1 MISYFFYS
9 YSSNH
14 SDPEPQNDDG
24 IVAEEESDNVKHDV
38 TDNNNK
44 RDVTNESDQ
53 QDDKKQR
60 KKKKGDV
67 KNESVGEKHDVITEE
82 KEGAEKCDG
91 KQRKKRKRDVT
102 DNNND
107 NDGDVK
113 NESVGEK
120 RHVITEEKRDDK
132 GAKKRKLDVT
142 DKENCGDVTNE
153 SVGEKRDVKNE
164 SDVNEEEDE
173 VIILKKNKITHVSL
187 RRSARVQQRKNE
199 MKGHLKKLADKRTKN
214 LAGQF
219 VFSESS
225 VTFRP
230 PEGYYGNF
238 GVTEHNVKGGSTSVH
253 DEDDDMQEVDS
264 SSSTDKVIIKKPKK
278 GFIDNELFPDDSLDV
293 SYDTLKNNINKSISR
308 LEADDIDVDHIMEDD
323 GNRDVTAGADT
334 DRDVTVG
341 YSDRDVTVSDAD
353 VPKRDPMNL
362 FARNRPDP
370 VFTDDDDYRIERTP
384 GVIDPKWR
392 IRTNSYPID
401 NRGFGQHDAVLQQMT
416 QGDERDK
423 QLMQVLSHVVS
434 QSTAA
439 SSVQNDEEEY
449 VEEEDYEE
457 ESNGKS
463 GQSYKVICGN
473 GEETSEDKSNSN
485 DDGDQNDSEEVSA
498 TSAYESA
505 NEKVSDKGHPQ
516 KRDETLQAT
525 KCDVTPEKHDVTH
538 DADDGLKS
546 QKHDGTTTLEAQK
559 RDATTTLEPIVIT
572 PDQVVTDSIIDLS
585 GQVLIDAN
593 TGNAY
598 NINDVDVS
606 QFTDVFIV
614 NATSDNPL
622 QNYQPVTLKLLDA
635 DDVLPIKKEQIDQP
649 SVVL

>member
-1 MISYFFYS
+1 
-9 YSSNH
+9 
-14 SDPEPQNDDG
+14 
-24 IVAEEESDNVKHDV
+24 
-38 TDNNNK
+38 
-44 RDVTNESDQ
+44 
-53 QDDKKQR
+53 
-60 KKKKGDV
+60 
-67 KNESVGEKHDVITEE
+67 
-82 KEGAEKCDG
+82 
-91 KQRKKRKRDVT
+91 
-102 DNNND
+102 
-107 NDGDVK
+107 
-113 NESVGEK
+113 
-120 RHVITEEKRDDK
+120 
-132 GAKKRKLDVT
+132 
-142 DKENCGDVTNE
+142 
-153 SVGEKRDVKNE
+153 
-164 SDVNEEEDE
+164 
-173 VIILKKNKITHVSL
+173 
-187 RRSARVQQRKNE
+187 

-219 VFSESS
+219 VFSKSS
-225 VTFRP
+225 VTYRP
-230 PEGYYGNF
+230 PEGYYGKF

-253 DEDDDMQEVDS
+253 DEDDDIQEVDS

-384 GVIDPKWR
+384 GVINPKWR

-416 QGDERDK
+416 QGDEHDK
-423 QLMQVLSHVVS
+423 HLMQVLSHVVS
-434 QSTAA
+434 QSTAV

-457 ESNGKS
+457 ESNGES
-463 GQSYKVICGN
+463 GQSYKVISGN

-485 DDGDQNDSEEVSA
+485 DDGDQNDSEEVST

-505 NEKVSDKGHPQ
+505 NENVSDEGHPQ
-516 KRDETLQAT
+516 KRNETLQAT
-525 KCDVTPEKHDVTH
+525 KCDVTPEKRDVTH

-546 QKHDGTTTLEAQK
+546 QKCDGTNTLEAQK

-593 TGNAY
+593 TGNVY
-598 NINDVDVS
+598 NIDDVDVS

-649 SVVL
+649 SVVLQEVKVHVQNGKNQGVEIIEISSESDNVSSEKRDVADEVGKSDGITEEKDAEKRDESESDGKETDEEVGKGNVVEKRDGITDNDNEKSDVGKNRDVITEEKCDVVEKRDGITDKQTDVGEK

>member
-1 MISYFFYS
+1 
-9 YSSNH
+9 
-14 SDPEPQNDDG
+14 
-24 IVAEEESDNVKHDV
+24 
-38 TDNNNK
+38 
-44 RDVTNESDQ
+44 
-53 QDDKKQR
+53 
-60 KKKKGDV
+60 
-67 KNESVGEKHDVITEE
+67 
-82 KEGAEKCDG
+82 
-91 KQRKKRKRDVT
+91 
-102 DNNND
+102 
-107 NDGDVK
+107 
-113 NESVGEK
+113 
-120 RHVITEEKRDDK
+120 
-132 GAKKRKLDVT
+132 
-142 DKENCGDVTNE
+142 
-153 SVGEKRDVKNE
+153 
-164 SDVNEEEDE
+164 
-173 VIILKKNKITHVSL
+173 
-187 RRSARVQQRKNE
+187 

-219 VFSESS
+219 VFSKSS
-225 VTFRP
+225 VTYRP
-230 PEGYYGNF
+230 PEGYYGKF
-238 GVTEHNVKGGSTSVH
+238 SVTEHNVKGGSTSVH
-253 DEDDDMQEVDS
+253 DEDNDIQEVES

-308 LEADDIDVDHIMEDD
+308 LEADDIDIDHIMEDD

-384 GVIDPKWR
+384 GVINPKWR

-416 QGDERDK
+416 QGDKRDK
-423 QLMQVLSHVVS
+423 HLMQVLSYVVS
-434 QSTAA
+434 QSTAV

-457 ESNGKS
+457 ESNGES
-463 GQSYKVICGN
+463 GQSYKVISGN
-473 GEETSEDKSNSN
+473 GEGTSEDKSNSN
-485 DDGDQNDSEEVSA
+485 DDGDQNDSEEGST

-505 NEKVSDKGHPQ
+505 NENVSDKGHPQ

-525 KCDVTPEKHDVTH
+525 ECDVTPEKRDVTH
-538 DADDGLKS
+538 DEDDGLKS
-546 QKHDGTTTLEAQK
+546 QKGDGTTTLEAQK
-559 RDATTTLEPIVIT
+559 HDATTTLEPIVIT

-593 TGNAY
+593 MGNAY
-598 NINDVDVS
+598 NIDDVDVS

-635 DDVLPIKKEQIDQP
+635 DDCP
-649 SVVL
+649 SH